1 MVNILKKCG
10 YVLISI
16 LGFMF
21 LSIFTQ
27 TPVVSTFSDDRIHV
41 SNNLTGDTIRII
53 VCIAFV
59 LLSLWFLSSFAKRL
73 DITFNLLQFKQGKIN
88 KNSLVIYS
96 SVTLFLTLV
105 YVTILYVGNGYN
117 VGSVPTQILEMK
129 ERPIVF
135 ILYLL
140 TTIVTQPILE
150 EILYRGILQEKLSRY
165 IGWGSIVVTSL
176 IFSYSHDYQIAFN
189 SQLISSLIYGLAYY
203 STDDIRVSSIA
214 HCLHNFAVVM
224 VVILL
229 G

>member
-73 DITFNLLQFKQGKIN
+73 DITFKQGKIN
-88 KNSLVIYS
+88 KKSLVIYS

-203 STDDIRVSSIA
+203 STADIRVSSIV

>member
-1 MVNILKKCG
+1 MINVLKKCSS
-10 YVLISI
+10 VLIASLI
-16 LGFMF
+16 FIF
-21 LSIFTQ
+21 LTLFTQ
-27 TPVVSTFSDDRIHV
+27 TPGVSTFSDDRINV
-41 SNNLTGDTIRII
+41 SNNLTGDMIRIV
-53 VCIAFV
+53 VCIIFL
-59 LLSLWFLSSFAKRL
+59 LLSFWFLSLFAKRL
-73 DITFNLLQFKQGKIN
+73 NIKFNFLQFKQGKIN
-88 KNSLVIYS
+88 KKSLVIYS

-203 STDDIRVSSIA
+203 STADIRVSSIV

>member
-1 MVNILKKCG
+1 MTNILKKCG

-16 LGFMF
+16 FGFMF

-59 LLSLWFLSSFAKRL
+59 LLSLWFLSLFAKRL
-73 DITFNLLQFKQGKIN
+73 NIKFNFLQFKQGKID
-88 KNSLVIYS
+88 KKRLVIYS
-96 SVTLFLTLV
+96 SANLLLTLV
-105 YVTILYVGNGYN
+105 YVTILYIGNGYN
-117 VGSVPTQILEMK
+117 VGTVPTQILEMK

-135 ILYLL
+135 ILYFL
-140 TTIVTQPILE
+140 TTVLTQPILE
-150 EILYRGILQEKLSRY
+150 EFLYRGILQEKLAQY
-165 IGWGSIVVTSL
+165 IGWFSIIVTSL
-176 IFSYSHDYQIAFN
+176 VFSFSHDYQITL
-189 SQLISSLIYGLAYY
+189 STQLISSIFYGLAYY
-203 STDDIRVSSIA
+203 STNDIRVSSIV